1 VADPTDYTQLPT
13 GLWIKD
19 SDGTGPYVRTAV
31 GTFDL
36 LGTGAGG
43 GGGGGGGAVTIA
55 DGADAA
61 LGATT
66 DAAASSDTGTFSLIA
81 LVKRENVQLT
91 ALNTGGRPLKQI
103 IDESTAGTTYI
114 AEAALG
120 TATSTAAWRV
130 QRIVVASSVTT
141 ITWAGTGGFDQVA
154 TSLSTLTY
162 N

>member
-1 VADPTDYTQLPT
+1 MTVILN
-13 GLWIKD
+13 
-19 SDGTGPYVRTAV
+19 GPAV
-31 GTFDL
+31 GQSL
-36 LGTGAGG
+36 VSGG
-43 GGGGGGGAVTIA
+43 
-55 DGADAA
+55 
-61 LGATT
+61 
-66 DAAASSDTGTFSLIA
+66 DTA
-81 LVKRENVQLT
+81 
-91 ALNTGGRPLKQI
+91 PLKQI